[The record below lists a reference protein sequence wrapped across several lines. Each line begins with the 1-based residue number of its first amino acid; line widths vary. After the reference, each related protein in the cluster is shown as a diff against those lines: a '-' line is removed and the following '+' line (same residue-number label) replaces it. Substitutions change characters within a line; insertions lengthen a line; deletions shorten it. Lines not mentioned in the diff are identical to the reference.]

1 MKGEKPTEVQVAFEK
16 VGVRIV
22 ALLLLFEIL
31 SVYFLWVANP
41 VGPGAERAFALYL
54 ASDLISFAMISYVYR
69 LLRTENRF
77 GRVPMIAGCFVVI
90 VLMLAG
96 FAS

>member
-1 MKGEKPTEVQVAFEK
+1 MTAESTNLQATFEK
-16 VGVRIV
+16 VGARIV

-41 VGPGAERAFALYL
+41 VGPSAERAFALYL

-69 LLRTENRF
+69 VLKRENRF
-77 GRVPMIAGCFVVI
+77 GRFPIIAGCCLVI